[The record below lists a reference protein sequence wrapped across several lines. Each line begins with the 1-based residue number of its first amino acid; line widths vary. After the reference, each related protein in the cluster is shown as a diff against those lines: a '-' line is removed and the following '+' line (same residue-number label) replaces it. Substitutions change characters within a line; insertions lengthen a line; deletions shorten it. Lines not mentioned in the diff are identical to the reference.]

1 MWIKLIGIALST
13 NLGRL
18 SVFEWYFQLDY
29 KDLKLIMSS
38 DNERRRDAKKKHKAS

>member
-1 MWIKLIGIALST
+1 MGTALST
-13 NLGRL
+13 DLGRL

-38 DNERRRDAKKKHKAS
+38 DTERRRDPKKKHKAS